1 MGKTYNDLDE
11 LLQDN
16 GVLYKYNTNL
26 LREEAKKLKHYLEVE
41 LTRYYMSYVPKVYK
55 RTLGLDKSVVA
66 GADSKFAG
74 NHAYIMVWFNDGAY
88 AKSLFGGHTSGK
100 ATLIDKG
107 WKVKKN
113 VWFRNI
119 PHFGYQRVSHFIDK
133 AIKEY
138 KSELKQRGLGRR
150 IIVTRNDDKKR

>member
-1 MGKTYNDLDE
+1 MARTYNDLDE
-11 LLQDN
+11 LLKDN
-16 GVLYKYNTNL
+16 NVLYKYNTNL
-26 LREEAKKLKHYLEVE
+26 LREEAQTLKRYLEVQ
-41 LTRYYMSYVPKVYK
+41 LQRYYRSYTPKKYR
-55 RTLGLDKSVVA
+55 RTFDLQTSVVA
-66 GADSKFAG
+66 GADSKIAG

-119 PHFGYQRVSHFIDK
+119 PHFGYQKGSHFIDK

-138 KSELKQRGLGRR
+138 KSELTQRGLGRR
-150 IIVTRNDDKKR
+150 ITVTRSDDKKR